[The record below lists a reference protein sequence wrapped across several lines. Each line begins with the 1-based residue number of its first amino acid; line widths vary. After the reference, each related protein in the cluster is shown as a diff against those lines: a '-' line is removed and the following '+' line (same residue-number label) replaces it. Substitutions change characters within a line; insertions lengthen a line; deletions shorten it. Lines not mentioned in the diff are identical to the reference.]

1 MKTILYIHGAF
12 ATPGSFTRIKEKLP
26 NHEAILLEYNVGDD
40 IEKII
45 VDCVKLLKE
54 NGKRVSIVAHSLGGV
69 LAARIAQ
76 KSTLVDKAITMS
88 TPFGGSKA
96 ADMMKWFNPHP
107 MFETISSTSS
117 LLRRLYQSD
126 AGCPTRS
133 LVTVKGEN
141 PMINED
147 NDGVVSVKSQ
157 TAWNAPEYIS
167 VPYNHFEV
175 LLADET
181 ITIIKEFL
189 FDERL
194 DNDDRSC
201 GLREEHLDEEI
212 PRKH

>member
-12 ATPGSFTRIKEKLP
+12 STPGSFTRIKEKLP
-26 NHEAILLEYNVGDD
+26 AHEAIQVQYNVGDNID
-40 IEKII
+40 DVIA
-45 VDCVKLLKE
+45 DCVKKLKE

-69 LAARIAQ
+69 LAAIIAQ
-76 KSTLVDKAITMS
+76 KTTLVDKVITMS

-107 MFETISSTSS
+107 MFETISSQSS
-117 LLRRLYQSD
+117 LLRKLYQSGV
-126 AGCPTRS
+126 GCPTRS
-133 LVTVKGEN
+133 LVTTEGQN
-141 PMINED
+141 PMINEQ
-147 NDGVVSVKSQ
+147 NDGVVSIKSQ
-157 TAWNAPEYIS
+157 TAWRAPEYIS
-167 VPYNHFEV
+167 VPFNHFEV

-194 DNDDRSC
+194 DNDDRSS

>member
-1 MKTILYIHGAF
+1 MTTILYIHGAF
-12 ATPGSFTRIKEKLP
+12 ATPSSFNRIKEKLP
-26 NHEAILLEYNVGDD
+26 NHEAILLEYNVGDN
-40 IEKII
+40 INEVITK
-45 VDCVKLLKE
+45 CVKQLKE
-54 NGKRVSIVAHSLGGV
+54 KNERVSIVAHSLGGV
-69 LAARIAQ
+69 LAAIIAQ
-76 KSTLVDKAITMS
+76 KCSLVDKTITMS

-107 MFETISSTSS
+107 MFETISSQSS
-117 LLRRLYQSD
+117 LLRNLYQSK

-133 LVTVKGEN
+133 LVTTKGQN

-157 TAWNAPEYIS
+157 TAWNAPEYVS

-189 FDERL
+189 FDERF
-194 DNDDRSC
+194 DNDDRRGC
-201 GLREEHLDEEI
+201 VGKVNLD
-212 PRKH
+212 